1 MYFLHYCQ
9 SAKSFIS
16 GIFIVKLSVNVFCL
30 RAFGNEITRII
41 YEVFPD
47 WFVDIIFSES
57 VF

>member
-1 MYFLHYCQ
+1 MYFLHFCQ

-16 GIFIVKLSVNVFCL
+16 GIFIVKLTVNIICL
-30 RAFGNEITRII
+30 RAFGNEITGII

>member
-1 MYFLHYCQ
+1 MYFLHFCQ

-16 GIFIVKLSVNVFCL
+16 GIFIVKLSGYIFCL
-30 RAFGNEITRII
+30 RAFDNEITRSI

-47 WFVDIIFSES
+47 LFVGIIFPES